1 MQHFALPSLN
11 CFPIYEC
18 LPFCRFNSS
27 ECFTDFMPPK
37 KNKKRADAICF
48 PQTLHWMSLRV
59 TKTDTHWELKLEY
72 FHSLIHHYLHW
83 NSLLVSNRNQVH
95 QDQLRFLWK
104 TCQELTIKFSMI
116 FDPEFSFGKSNRQC
130 THRVSKN
137 PVWGIMG
144 GCQIT
149 WKKIL
154 IQRFGVGSIGNN
166 KMLLVS
172 SN

>member
-1 MQHFALPSLN
+1 MCSTLHFLAWTSSPSMSV
-11 CFPIYEC
+11 FPFLGLILQNVLLTSC
-18 LPFCRFNSS
+18 HQ
-27 ECFTDFMPPK
+27 T
-37 KNKKRADAICF
+37 KKRADAICF

-59 TKTDTHWELKLEY
+59 TKTDTDWELKLEY
-72 FHSLIHHYLHW
+72 FHSLIHHYRDW
-83 NSLLVSNRNQVH
+83 NSLLVCNRNQVH
-95 QDQLRFLWK
+95 QDQLQFLWK
-104 TCQELTIKFSMI
+104 TCEELTIKFSMI
-116 FDPEFSFGKSNRQC
+116 FDPESSIGKSNRQC

-166 KMLLVS
+166 KMLLVL